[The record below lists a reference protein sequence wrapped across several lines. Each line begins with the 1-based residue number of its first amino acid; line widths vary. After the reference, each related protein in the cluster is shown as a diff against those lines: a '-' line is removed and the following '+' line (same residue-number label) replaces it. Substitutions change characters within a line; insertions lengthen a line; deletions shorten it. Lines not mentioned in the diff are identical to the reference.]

1 MKRGTLGKLAVV
13 AAVGGAAFEIE
24 RRRLVRMRDRDPA
37 WHELNQRLEGRSLEA
52 TSADGTRLHVEVFG
66 SDSAPTIVFIH
77 GWLETIRLWHHQIRD
92 LSRDF
97 RIVAYDQRG
106 HGESDAPRGEAY
118 TDEALSDDLQAALDA
133 CVPHG
138 TQCLVAGHSMGGM
151 TIVAWA
157 GRHPTE
163 VQRRL
168 AAAALINT
176 GMSELVSR
184 VEFMG
189 RLTPGPVRDAMVKAT
204 FLSQLGWPARLDPVG
219 FHLTRRL
226 AFNPHA
232 GAGSVAFAHEMF
244 TTTKPVVRAGFGIY
258 YDTIPLN
265 NFQEG
270 LAQNPTGP
278 TAGFTIV
285 PSAPIPFGVG
295 VPIFGTGAP
304 QPPFNIASIQHN
316 LKTPNVQEWNFNIQ
330 QELAD
335 KVVFQIGYVGN
346 HSIHVTL
353 EIARAGVHVRD

>member
-66 SDSAPTIVFIH
+66 SDGAPTIVFIH

-118 TDEALSDDLQAALDA
+118 TDEALSDDLQAVLDA
-133 CVPHG
+133 CVPHD

-157 GRHPTE
+157 GRHPSE
-163 VQRRL
+163 VPRRL
-168 AAAALINT
+168 AGAALINT

-189 RLTPGPVRDAMVKAT
+189 RLTPAPLRDAMVKAT

-244 TTTKPVVRAGFGIY
+244 TSTKPVVRAGFGR
-258 YDTIPLN
+258 TFIPLDLTPSV
-265 NFQEG
+265 QRLTVPTLVIGGELDLLLPIWHSEA
-270 LAQNPTGP
+270 LAATLPKLVDYAELP
-278 TAGFTIV
+278 
-285 PSAPIPFGVG
+285 GVG
-295 VPIFGTGAP
+295 HMAMLEAP
-304 QPPFNIASIQHN
+304 EEV
-316 LKTPNVQEWNFNIQ
+316 TPR
-330 QELAD
+330 
-335 KVVFQIGYVGN
+335 IGR
-346 HSIHVTL
+346 L
-353 EIARAGVHVRD
+353 ARACLMATVPPIRSEAASA